1 MAGRSPR
8 SVAIQAGVAVG
19 LLTLLAVEVAL
30 WANGIQGPR
39 WLPPITALVVGGLC
53 YVLVFRQLGMY
64 IQDRVRII
72 YKTIRRLKW
81 IEQPDQPRHGQR
93 HCRAGQP

>member
-1 MAGRSPR
+1 MS
-8 SVAIQAGVAVG
+8 IQAGVAVG
-19 LLTLLAVEVAL
+19 LLTLLVGGAL
-30 WANGIQGPR
+30 WANGIQGQW

-72 YKTIRRLKW
+72 YKTIRRLKGSSNQSTSTW
-81 IEQPDQPRHGQR
+81 TTTLSSKST
-93 HCRAGQP
+93 AM